1 MLKERKKWWIFLFAL
16 ILIINLGT
24 LVFFWLG
31 HLHEQRMLDGP
42 QLKEVIADEL
52 NFDEQQRNKFE
63 VFVKEH
69 QDKSAQIRRKI
80 EKAKITYYQLNSP
93 ESIKI
98 AHLMDLTNAYGE
110 LDQLN
115 FKHFQDIRSICS
127 KEQSKKFDVLM
138 QQIISSGKFGFSG
151 KKPRPH

>member
-1 MLKERKKWWIFLFAL
+1 MLKERKKWWVFLFAL

-127 KEQSKKFDVLM
+127 KEQSTKFDVLM
-138 QQIISSGKFGFSG
+138 QRIISSGSFGFSG